1 MPDRAPT
8 RFHTLV
14 LPAII
19 AQSMIIGGGYA
30 TGREVVEYAGRFGN
44 RGWLS
49 VAIITVCFA
58 VVMAPSFE
66 LARLA
71 GAYDYK
77 TWSRNLVGPLW
88 WLVDL
93 LILSMMMLVIAVM
106 TAAIGEVLQQTVGL
120 PKLLSLALALVC
132 VGFLS
137 WRGSGFIEKAK
148 TWGSAALYLGYC
160 AFAVLVLTAPVEGVV
175 EAATATEAAATVRAA
190 SAPATEGGVLE
201 VIVAAVLYVAYNVAV
216 VPAVL
221 FCLHRQTR
229 RSETFSSGALAGVAM
244 TVPFALTLAC
254 LLRSPQA
261 SVMEAEVPWL
271 PMIGAAADGRAG
283 GAALWIAIF
292 GLVAGWTLI
301 ETDEEVLGRRHRVEP
316 SGASEPQPRSKRSGG
331 QQQGRERSD
340 EHPPQGRRRALA
352 GEPAAMAAEPRHRG
366 LPLRLGRAGGGA
378 IGRCRRLSGPRA
390 GHAVDRRQDPRKE
403 LRLDLAQS
411 TDHVVQRGATT
422 VGIPVER
429 RREHRLESSRRASG
443 KGAGQVQGLDGYGS
457 FHRAVSVGQEGQ
469 LPRRELI
476 EHDAQRPHVVRGAE
490 RRRGAGYRG
499 LDAIDLLGREVGRGP
514 QARRFDRLDGHRQ
527 RHRSQARRRQQ
538 TDPAAV
544 QQLDVR
550 RTQAAVDHA
559 GPVQNPQ

>member
-1 MPDRAPT
+1 MPDPAPT

-44 RGWLS
+44 RGWLA

-58 VVMAPSFE
+58 VVMALSFE

-137 WRGSGFIEKAK
+137 WRGSRFIEKAK

-160 AFAVLVLTAPVEGVV
+160 AFAVLVLTAPVDGAAV
-175 EAATATEAAATVRAA
+175 EAVGAAVAQPVAVVYA

-271 PMIGAAADGRAG
+271 PLIGAAADGRAG
-283 GAALWIAIF
+283 GPALWIAIF

-301 ETDEEVLGRRHRVEP
+301 ETAVGSIHALLRRVE
-316 SGASEPQPRSKRSGG
+316 SN
-331 QQQGRERSD
+331 
-340 EHPPQGRRRALA
+340 
-352 GEPAAMAAEPRHRG
+352 
-366 LPLRLGRAGGGA
+366 
-378 IGRCRRLSGPRA
+378 
-390 GHAVDRRQDPRKE
+390 
-403 LRLDLAQS
+403 LD
-411 TDHVVQRGATT
+411 D
-422 VGIPVER
+422 
-429 RREHRLESSRRASG
+429 
-443 KGAGQVQGLDGYGS
+443 
-457 FHRAVSVGQEGQ
+457 
-469 LPRRELI
+469 LPRRW
-476 EHDAQRPHVVRGAE
+476 RPVSGKLTPVQKAGTAVGVLVAAAGLSTFGIIDLVAKGYGTLAWGFIALVVVPLFVVVPWRTFRGA
-490 RRRGAGYRG
+490 A
-499 LDAIDLLGREVGRGP
+499 
-514 QARRFDRLDGHRQ
+514 
-527 RHRSQARRRQQ
+527 S
-538 TDPAAV
+538 
-544 QQLDVR
+544 
-550 RTQAAVDHA
+550 
-559 GPVQNPQ
+559 

>member
-1 MPDRAPT
+1 MPDPAPT

-44 RGWLS
+44 RGWLA

-58 VVMAPSFE
+58 VVMALSFE

-137 WRGSGFIEKAK
+137 WRGSRFIEKAK

-160 AFAVLVLTAPVEGVV
+160 AFALLVLTAPVDGAAV
-175 EAATATEAAATVRAA
+175 EAVGAAVAQPVAVVYA
-190 SAPATEGGVLE
+190 PAPATEGGVLE

-271 PMIGAAADGRAG
+271 PLIGAAADGRAG

-301 ETDEEVLGRRHRVEP
+301 ETAVGSIHALLRRVE
-316 SGASEPQPRSKRSGG
+316 SN
-331 QQQGRERSD
+331 
-340 EHPPQGRRRALA
+340 
-352 GEPAAMAAEPRHRG
+352 
-366 LPLRLGRAGGGA
+366 
-378 IGRCRRLSGPRA
+378 
-390 GHAVDRRQDPRKE
+390 
-403 LRLDLAQS
+403 LD
-411 TDHVVQRGATT
+411 D
-422 VGIPVER
+422 
-429 RREHRLESSRRASG
+429 
-443 KGAGQVQGLDGYGS
+443 
-457 FHRAVSVGQEGQ
+457 
-469 LPRRELI
+469 LPRRWRPASGRLTR
-476 EHDAQRPHVVRGAE
+476 AQK
-490 RRRGAGYRG
+490 AGTAVGVLVAAAG
-499 LDAIDLLGREVGRGP
+499 LSTFGIIDLVARGYGTLAWGFIALVVVP
-514 QARRFDRLDGHRQ
+514 LFVVVPWRAL
-527 RHRSQARRRQQ
+527 RS
-538 TDPAAV
+538 
-544 QQLDVR
+544 
-550 RTQAAVDHA
+550 A
-559 GPVQNPQ
+559 G

>member
-58 VVMAPSFE
+58 VVMALSFE

-120 PKLLSLALALVC
+120 PKPVSLAIALVC

-148 TWGSAALYLGYC
+148 TWGSVALYLGYC
-160 AFAVLVLTAPVEGVV
+160 AFALLVLTAPVERVGV
-175 EAATATEAAATVRAA
+175 EAVAVAQPVAEAAGTASAMATEATRPVSEAAPG
-190 SAPATEGGVLE
+190 APATEGGVLE

-301 ETDEEVLGRRHRVEP
+301 ETAVGSIHALLRRVE
-316 SGASEPQPRSKRSGG
+316 SN
-331 QQQGRERSD
+331 
-340 EHPPQGRRRALA
+340 
-352 GEPAAMAAEPRHRG
+352 
-366 LPLRLGRAGGGA
+366 
-378 IGRCRRLSGPRA
+378 
-390 GHAVDRRQDPRKE
+390 
-403 LRLDLAQS
+403 LD
-411 TDHVVQRGATT
+411 D
-422 VGIPVER
+422 
-429 RREHRLESSRRASG
+429 
-443 KGAGQVQGLDGYGS
+443 
-457 FHRAVSVGQEGQ
+457 
-469 LPRRELI
+469 LPRRW
-476 EHDAQRPHVVRGAE
+476 RPVSGKLT
-490 RRRGAGYRG
+490 RRQKAGTAVGVLVAAAG
-499 LDAIDLLGREVGRGP
+499 LSTFGIIDLVARGYGTLAWGFIALVVVP
-514 QARRFDRLDGHRQ
+514 LFVVVPWRAL
-527 RHRSQARRRQQ
+527 RS
-538 TDPAAV
+538 
-544 QQLDVR
+544 
-550 RTQAAVDHA
+550 A
-559 GPVQNPQ
+559 G